1 MDFLGGRCCEK
12 QKDVATC
19 GQIDCSTKY
28 KAMKLDL
35 TTLPN
40 AVKLEVSKEDL
51 LAFADRL
58 RPAHEKK
65 ELNSTPSE
73 EALLSFEEMC
83 EFLGIAKSTGYQRIG
98 RGEIPH
104 FKKGRRL
111 YFRKSELLRYIE
123 SGRRKTR
130 KELEE
135 AAKEYLSRAK

>member
-1 MDFLGGRCCEK
+1 
-12 QKDVATC
+12 
-19 GQIDCSTKY
+19 
-28 KAMKLDL
+28 MKLDL

-58 RPAHEKK
+58 LPAQQEVEMTPDSMDEK
-65 ELNSTPSE
+65 P
-73 EALLSFEEMC
+73 LSFMEMC
-83 EFLGIAKSTGYQRIG
+83 NFLGIAKSTGYQRIG

-111 YFRKSELLRYIE
+111 YFRKSELMAYIE

-130 KELEE
+130 IELEQ
-135 AAKEYLSRAK
+135 AAKNYLAQAK